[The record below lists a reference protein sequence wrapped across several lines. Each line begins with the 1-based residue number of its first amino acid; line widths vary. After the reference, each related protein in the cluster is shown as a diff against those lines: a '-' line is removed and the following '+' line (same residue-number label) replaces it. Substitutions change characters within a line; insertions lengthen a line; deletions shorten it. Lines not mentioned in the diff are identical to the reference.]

1 MTHAFIWTT
10 LPATLAWHSPQPAL
24 QGTTT
29 SHCSAASGEG
39 VPGISQVSWEN
50 QCLITRVSNLKTLE
64 DEPDFLTADSP
75 SWGQPRCTGT
85 AGKRS
90 GSS

>member
-29 SHCSAASGEG
+29 SHCSAVSGEG
-39 VPGISQVSWEN
+39 APGISQVS
-50 QCLITRVSNLKTLE
+50 LITRFSNLRHLGMNQI
-64 DEPDFLTADSP
+64 S
-75 SWGQPRCTGT
+75 
-85 AGKRS
+85 
-90 GSS
+90 